1 MALVW
6 SVQGSAGLW
15 SGPHAPQVNEANL
28 GGGQGPNLFLT
39 LFLTPSKDLFDWP
52 FNMTGCEDNGSKTLG
67 YLNFRPLDS
76 RLILHCVDFNMHCF
90 FSVYLFLKYK

>member
-6 SVQGSAGLW
+6 SVQGSTGLW

-28 GGGQGPNLFLT
+28 EGGQGPNLFLT

-52 FNMTGCEDNGSKTLG
+52 FIMAGCKDNGSKTLG
-67 YLNFRPLDS
+67 CLNFRPLDS
-76 RLILHCVDFNMHCF
+76 RLILHCVPFYALLF
-90 FSVYLFLKYK
+90 FLCIVF